1 MFNSELDKR
10 GGDEIKMKHKKNE
23 DYMTMLIGCGL
34 GKAKK
39 SISRQYSVNKK
50 KRRKK
55 IDYQSKHRSQVNH
68 CHWQNNRKLKQ
79 NKIIS
84 FFISQQNFF
93 RKKTLSTLFSKIQ
106 KTRRKF

>member
-1 MFNSELDKR
+1 
-10 GGDEIKMKHKKNE
+10 
-23 DYMTMLIGCGL
+23 MTMLIGCGL

-84 FFISQQNFF
+84 FFISSFLNKISFEKKLYQLYFPKSKKQEENFETN
-93 RKKTLSTLFSKIQ
+93 RMKTINKKMKMIMMML
-106 KTRRKF
+106 